1 MLPFGNFLTSL
12 AQAYPNDPTVP
23 GVTCAVLREGVFLVR
38 ARLRYRATKFDSKE
52 EARALVLV
60 VRHECALDRA
70 IDSLEAEE
78 KREKVNRG

>member
-1 MLPFGNFLTSL
+1 MKANLRLVPQVPECERSHMTS
-12 AQAYPNDPTVP
+12 AGRQVVNVAK
-23 GVTCAVLREGVFLVR
+23 ALVW

>member
-1 MLPFGNFLTSL
+1 M
-12 AQAYPNDPTVP
+12 AKA
-23 GVTCAVLREGVFLVR
+23 LVR